1 LVEKMPKFND
11 EKVNHMAE
19 SARIIHRM
27 NEIHDSESEFLYLMD
42 IISLVVI
49 ESLLE
54 VFNDS
59 SE

>member
-1 LVEKMPKFND
+1 MPKFND